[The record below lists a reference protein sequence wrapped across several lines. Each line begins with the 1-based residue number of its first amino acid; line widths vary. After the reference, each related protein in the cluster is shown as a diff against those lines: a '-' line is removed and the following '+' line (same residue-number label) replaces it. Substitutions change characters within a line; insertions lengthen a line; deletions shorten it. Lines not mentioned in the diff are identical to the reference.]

1 MGKIRN
7 SSLDN
12 VYGDG
17 KQQIYT
23 SDSGKQYRI
32 KNSSLDN
39 VHGDGKQKIVEE
51 VGSSESFLVNL
62 IFSLIPEKVQTL
74 LGLIVVGFVLY
85 IIIRIFIIFV
95 GILF

>member
-39 VHGDGKQKIVEE
+39 VYGDGKQKIVEE
-51 VGSSESFLVNL
+51 VGSGDSFLADL
-62 IFSLIPEKVQTL
+62 IFNLLPEKVQTL
-74 LGLIVVGFVLY
+74 LGIAVFGV
-85 IIIRIFIIFV
+85 IIWIMVKMAIM
-95 GILF
+95 LFTLCF